1 MRFSA
6 VYRKEVYV
14 IMKKNISM
22 LIAMCVVGTMALSA
36 CGSSSTQTATT
47 TAEIVEEETTTVQT
61 SSSAEDTESEET
73 TEAETAAQESSETE
87 NDAEAEETEA
97 AEQASEASETGETS
111 QASDTEETSEEET
124 TIEVPTSENG
134 EITLEDYS
142 TIEINEADVTIS
154 DESVDSYIDSI
165 ISYATTT
172 ETVTE
177 GTAEDGDTVN
187 IAYSGVLEGEEEVFD
202 STDSYDLTLGSG
214 TFIDGFEEQ
223 VVGHE
228 IGETFDINVTFPED
242 YSAEEYAGKN
252 ATFTITINSKSVSN
266 VPELNDEFVKEFSAA
281 NMDTELNTVDELK
294 EYTYNY
300 LYDNALYSAMYNALL
315 EKETVIS
322 YSESDFELLKNYSNE
337 SLAYYASML
346 QQYGYT
352 DADEDTAAQMYG
364 YDTAEAYTVAEAQH
378 YLGLTMLFD
387 KIAADLGIEVTDE
400 EVDEEIAAYMDSYGY
415 TDTYT
420 VEEFKE
426 LSGDA
431 WVMLIQKLQVE
442 YRKVM
447 EALRDNVVII
457 PAAEEET
464 TEGSA
469 DDTSVET
476 TEVSEEAASEAAAE
490 SVSEEAAQADETSA
504 EEAAEETTTAK

>member
-1 MRFSA
+1 
-6 VYRKEVYV
+6 
-14 IMKKNISM
+14 MKKNISM
-22 LIAMCVVGTMALSA
+22 LIAMCVVGSMALSA

-61 SSSAEDTESEET
+61 SSSAEDKESEET
-73 TEAETAAQESSETE
+73 TEAQAEQESSETE
-87 NDAEAEETEA
+87 NDAETSETEA
-97 AEQASEASETGETS
+97 TDQASEEGETS
-111 QASDTEETSEEET
+111 ETADTEEASEEETT

-142 TIEINEADVTIS
+142 TIEVNEADVTIS

-202 STDSYDLTLGSG
+202 SSDSYDLTLGSG

-252 ATFTITINSKSVSN
+252 ATFTITINSKSVAN

-300 LYDNALYSAMYNALL
+300 LYDNALYSAIYNVLL

-352 DADEDTAAQMYG
+352 DATEDTAAQMYG
-364 YDTAEAYTVAEAQH
+364 YDSAEAYTVAEAQH

-431 WVMLIQKLQVE
+431 WVMLIKKLQVE

-464 TEGSA
+464 TEAPA
-469 DDTSVET
+469 DDTSDET
-476 TEVSEEAASEAAAE
+476 TEASEDTSTEASTEA
-490 SVSEEAAQADETSA
+490 VSEEAAQADETSA
-504 EEAAEETTTAK
+504 AETAEETTAAK

>member
-1 MRFSA
+1 
-6 VYRKEVYV
+6 
-14 IMKKNISM
+14 MKKNISM
-22 LIAMCVVGTMALSA
+22 LIAMCVVGSMALSA

-61 SSSAEDTESEET
+61 SSSAEDKESEET
-73 TEAETAAQESSETE
+73 TEAQAEQESSETE
-87 NDAEAEETEA
+87 NDAETSETEA
-97 AEQASEASETGETS
+97 TDQASEEGETS
-111 QASDTEETSEEET
+111 ETADTEEASEEKTT

-142 TIEINEADVTIS
+142 TIEVNEADVTIS

-202 STDSYDLTLGSG
+202 SSDSYDLTLGSG

-252 ATFTITINSKSVSN
+252 ATFTITINSKSVAN

-281 NMDTELNTVDELK
+281 NMDTELNTIDELK

-300 LYDNALYSAMYNALL
+300 LYDNALYSAIYNVLL

-352 DADEDTAAQMYG
+352 DATEDTAAQMYG
-364 YDTAEAYTVAEAQH
+364 YDSAEAYTVAEAQH

-387 KIAADLGIEVTDE
+387 KIAADLSIEVTDE

-431 WVMLIQKLQVE
+431 WVMLIKKLQVE

-464 TEGSA
+464 TEAPA
-469 DDTSVET
+469 DDTSDET
-476 TEVSEEAASEAAAE
+476 TEASEDASAEAATEA
-490 SVSEEAAQADETSA
+490 VSEEAAQADETSA
-504 EEAAEETTTAK
+504 AETAEETTAAN

>member
-1 MRFSA
+1 
-6 VYRKEVYV
+6 
-14 IMKKNISM
+14 M
-22 LIAMCVVGTMALSA
+22 LIAICVVGSMALSA

-61 SSSAEDTESEET
+61 SSSAEDKESEET
-73 TEAETAAQESSETE
+73 TEAQAEQESSETE
-87 NDAEAEETEA
+87 NDAETSETEA
-97 AEQASEASETGETS
+97 TEQASEASE
-111 QASDTEETSEEET
+111 AEETSETADTEEASEEETT

-134 EITLEDYS
+134 EIILEDYS
-142 TIEINEADVTIS
+142 TIEVNEADVTIS

-202 STDSYDLTLGSG
+202 SSDSYDLTLGSG

-252 ATFTITINSKSVSN
+252 ATFTITINSKSVAN

-281 NMDTELNTVDELK
+281 NMDTELSTVDELK

-300 LYDNALYSAMYNALL
+300 LYDNALYSAMYNVLL

-352 DADEDTAAQMYG
+352 DATEDTAAQMYG
-364 YDTAEAYTVAEAQH
+364 YDSAEAYTVAEAQH

-431 WVMLIQKLQVE
+431 WVMLIKKLQVE

-464 TEGSA
+464 TEAPA
-469 DDTSVET
+469 DDTSDET
-476 TEVSEEAASEAAAE
+476 TEASEDTSAEAATEA
-490 SVSEEAAQADETSA
+490 VSEEAAQADETSA
-504 EEAAEETTTAK
+504 AETAEETTAAN

>member
-1 MRFSA
+1 
-6 VYRKEVYV
+6 
-14 IMKKNISM
+14 MKKNISM
-22 LIAMCVVGTMALSA
+22 LIAMCVVGSMALSA

-61 SSSAEDTESEET
+61 SSSAEDKESEET
-73 TEAETAAQESSETE
+73 TEAQAEQESSETE
-87 NDAEAEETEA
+87 NDAETSETEA
-97 AEQASEASETGETS
+97 TDQASEEGETS
-111 QASDTEETSEEET
+111 ETADTEEASEEETT

-142 TIEINEADVTIS
+142 TIEVNEADVTIS

-202 STDSYDLTLGSG
+202 SSDSYDLTLGSG

-252 ATFTITINSKSVSN
+252 ATFTITINSKSVAN

-300 LYDNALYSAMYNALL
+300 LYDNALYSAIYNVLL

-352 DADEDTAAQMYG
+352 DATEDTAAQMYG

-387 KIAADLGIEVTDE
+387 KIASDLGIEVTDE

-431 WVMLIQKLQVE
+431 WVMLIKKLQVE

-464 TEGSA
+464 TEAPA
-469 DDTSVET
+469 DDTSDET
-476 TEVSEEAASEAAAE
+476 TEASEDTSTEASTEA
-490 SVSEEAAQADETSA
+490 VSEEAAQADETSA
-504 EEAAEETTTAK
+504 AETAEETTAAN

>member
-1 MRFSA
+1 
-6 VYRKEVYV
+6 
-14 IMKKNISM
+14 MKKNISM
-22 LIAMCVVGTMALSA
+22 LIAMCVVGSMALSA

-61 SSSAEDTESEET
+61 SSSAEDKESEET
-73 TEAETAAQESSETE
+73 TEAQAEQESSETE
-87 NDAEAEETEA
+87 NDAETSETEA
-97 AEQASEASETGETS
+97 TDQASEEGETS
-111 QASDTEETSEEET
+111 ETADTEEASEEETT

-142 TIEINEADVTIS
+142 TIEVNEADVTIS

-202 STDSYDLTLGSG
+202 SSDSYDLTLGSG

-252 ATFTITINSKSVSN
+252 ATFTITINSKSVAN

-300 LYDNALYSAMYNALL
+300 LYDNALYSAIYNVLL

-352 DADEDTAAQMYG
+352 DATEDTAAQMYG

-387 KIAADLGIEVTDE
+387 KIASDLGIEVTDE

-431 WVMLIQKLQVE
+431 WVMLIKKLQVE

-464 TEGSA
+464 TEAPA
-469 DDTSVET
+469 DDTSDET
-476 TEVSEEAASEAAAE
+476 TEASEDTSTEASTEA
-490 SVSEEAAQADETSA
+490 VSEEAAQADETSA
-504 EEAAEETTTAK
+504 AETAEETTAAK

>member
-1 MRFSA
+1 
-6 VYRKEVYV
+6 
-14 IMKKNISM
+14 MKKNVSM
-22 LIAMCVVGTMALSA
+22 LIALCLVGSMALSA

-47 TAEIVEEETTTVQT
+47 TAEVVEEETTTVQT
-61 SSSAEDTESEET
+61 STTAEET
-73 TEAETAAQESSETE
+73 ETEEATEAAETSEESSETE
-87 NDAEAEETEA
+87 NTEETEA
-97 AEQASEASETGETS
+97 SETSETS
-111 QASDTEETSEEET
+111 ETEEAEETSEEETT

-134 EITLEDYS
+134 EITLADYS
-142 TIEINEADVTIS
+142 TIEVNEADVTIS

-177 GTAEDGDTVN
+177 GTVEEGDTVN
-187 IAYSGVLEGEEEVFD
+187 IAYSGVLEGEEESFE
-202 STDSYDLTLGSG
+202 TNDSYNLTLGSG

-223 VVGHE
+223 VAGHE

-242 YSAEEYAGKN
+242 YSSEDYAGKN
-252 ATFTITINSKSVSN
+252 ATFTVTINSKSVTN
-266 VPELNDEFVKEFSAA
+266 VPELNDDFVKEFSAA

-300 LYDNALYSAMYNALL
+300 LYDSALYNAMYNALVD
-315 EKETVIS
+315 KETVIS

-337 SLAYYASML
+337 SLSYYASML

-352 DADEDTAAQMYG
+352 DATEDTAAQMYG
-364 YDTAEAYTVAEAQH
+364 YDSAEAYTVAEAEH
-378 YLGLTMLFD
+378 YLGLIMLFD
-387 KIAADLGIEVTDE
+387 KIADDLGIEVTDE
-400 EVDEEIAAYMDSYGY
+400 EVNEEIAAYMESYGY
-415 TDTYT
+415 SDTYT

-431 WVMLIQKLQVE
+431 WVMLIKKLQVE

-457 PAAEEET
+457 PTAEEET
-464 TEGSA
+464 TEGSS
-469 DDTSVET
+469 DD
-476 TEVSEEAASEAAAE
+476 
-490 SVSEEAAQADETSA
+490 
-504 EEAAEETTTAK
+504 AAEETTEGAAEDTSSEAEEVVTEAAETAETAEETTAAK

>member
-1 MRFSA
+1 
-6 VYRKEVYV
+6 
-14 IMKKNISM
+14 MKKNISM
-22 LIAMCVVGTMALSA
+22 LIAMCVVGSMALSA

-61 SSSAEDTESEET
+61 SSSAEDKESEET
-73 TEAETAAQESSETE
+73 TEAQAEQESSETE
-87 NDAEAEETEA
+87 NDAETSETEA
-97 AEQASEASETGETS
+97 TDQASEEGETS
-111 QASDTEETSEEET
+111 ETADTEEASEEETT

-142 TIEINEADVTIS
+142 TIEVNEADVTIS

-202 STDSYDLTLGSG
+202 SSDSYDLTLGSG

-252 ATFTITINSKSVSN
+252 ATFTITINSKSVAN

-300 LYDNALYSAMYNALL
+300 LYDNALYSAIYNVLL

-352 DADEDTAAQMYG
+352 DATEDTAAQMYG

-387 KIAADLGIEVTDE
+387 KIASDLGIEVTDE

-431 WVMLIQKLQVE
+431 WVMLIKKLQVE

-464 TEGSA
+464 TEAPA
-469 DDTSVET
+469 DDTSDET
-476 TEVSEEAASEAAAE
+476 TEASEDTSTEASTEA
-490 SVSEEAAQADETSA
+490 VSEEAAQADEISA
-504 EEAAEETTTAK
+504 AETAEETTAAN

>member
-1 MRFSA
+1 
-6 VYRKEVYV
+6 
-14 IMKKNISM
+14 MKKNISM
-22 LIAMCVVGTMALSA
+22 LIAICVVGSMALSA

-61 SSSAEDTESEET
+61 SSSAEDKASEET
-73 TEAETAAQESSETE
+73 TEAQAEQESSETE
-87 NDAEAEETEA
+87 NDAEASETEA
-97 AEQASEASETGETS
+97 SEQASE
-111 QASDTEETSEEET
+111 TEETSETADTEEASEEETT

-142 TIEINEADVTIS
+142 TIEVNEADVTIS

-202 STDSYDLTLGSG
+202 SSDSYDLTLGSG

-252 ATFTITINSKSVSN
+252 ATFTITINSKSVAN

-300 LYDNALYSAMYNALL
+300 LYDNALYSAIYNVLL

-352 DADEDTAAQMYG
+352 DATEDTAAQMYG
-364 YDTAEAYTVAEAQH
+364 YDSAEAYTVAEAQH

-431 WVMLIQKLQVE
+431 WVMLIKKLQVE

-464 TEGSA
+464 TEAPA
-469 DDTSVET
+469 DDTSDET
-476 TEVSEEAASEAAAE
+476 TEASEDTSTEASTEA
-490 SVSEEAAQADETSA
+490 VSEEAAQADETSA
-504 EEAAEETTTAK
+504 AETAEETTAAN

>member
-1 MRFSA
+1 
-6 VYRKEVYV
+6 
-14 IMKKNISM
+14 MKKNISM
-22 LIAMCVVGTMALSA
+22 LIAICVVGSMALSA

-61 SSSAEDTESEET
+61 SSSAEDKESEET
-73 TEAETAAQESSETE
+73 TEAQAEQESSETE
-87 NDAEAEETEA
+87 NDAEASETEA
-97 AEQASEASETGETS
+97 SEQASE
-111 QASDTEETSEEET
+111 TEETSETADTEEASEEETT

-142 TIEINEADVTIS
+142 TIEVNEADVTIS

-202 STDSYDLTLGSG
+202 SSDSYDLTLGSG

-252 ATFTITINSKSVSN
+252 ATFTITINSKSVAN

-300 LYDNALYSAMYNALL
+300 LYDNALYSAIYNVLL

-352 DADEDTAAQMYG
+352 DATEDTAAQMYG
-364 YDTAEAYTVAEAQH
+364 YDSAEAYTVAEAQH

-431 WVMLIQKLQVE
+431 WVMLIKKLQVE

-464 TEGSA
+464 TEAPA
-469 DDTSVET
+469 DDTSDET
-476 TEVSEEAASEAAAE
+476 TEALEDTSAEDATEA
-490 SVSEEAAQADETSA
+490 VSEEAAQADETSA
-504 EEAAEETTTAK
+504 AETAEETTAAK

>member
-1 MRFSA
+1 
-6 VYRKEVYV
+6 
-14 IMKKNISM
+14 MKKNISM
-22 LIAMCVVGTMALSA
+22 LIAMCVVGSMALSA

-61 SSSAEDTESEET
+61 SSSAEDKESEET
-73 TEAETAAQESSETE
+73 TEAQAEQESSETE
-87 NDAEAEETEA
+87 NDAETSETEA
-97 AEQASEASETGETS
+97 TDQASEEGETS
-111 QASDTEETSEEET
+111 ETADTEEASEEETT

-142 TIEINEADVTIS
+142 TIEVNEADVTIS

-202 STDSYDLTLGSG
+202 SSDSYDLTLGSG

-252 ATFTITINSKSVSN
+252 ATFTITINSKSVAN

-300 LYDNALYSAMYNALL
+300 LYDNALYSAIYNVLL

-352 DADEDTAAQMYG
+352 DATEDTAAQMYG
-364 YDTAEAYTVAEAQH
+364 YDSAEAYTVAEAQH

-431 WVMLIQKLQVE
+431 WVMLIKKLQVE

-464 TEGSA
+464 TEAPA
-469 DDTSVET
+469 DDTSDET
-476 TEVSEEAASEAAAE
+476 TEALEDTSAEDATEA
-490 SVSEEAAQADETSA
+490 VSEEAAQADETSA
-504 EEAAEETTTAK
+504 AETAEETTAAK

>member
-1 MRFSA
+1 
-6 VYRKEVYV
+6 
-14 IMKKNISM
+14 MKKNISM
-22 LIAMCVVGTMALSA
+22 LIAMCVVGSMALSA

-61 SSSAEDTESEET
+61 SSSAEDKESEET
-73 TEAETAAQESSETE
+73 TEAQAEQESSETE
-87 NDAEAEETEA
+87 NDAETSETEA
-97 AEQASEASETGETS
+97 TDQASEEGETS
-111 QASDTEETSEEET
+111 ETADTEEASEEKTT

-142 TIEINEADVTIS
+142 TIEVNEADVTIS

-202 STDSYDLTLGSG
+202 SSDSYDLTLGSG

-252 ATFTITINSKSVSN
+252 ATFTITINSKSVAN

-300 LYDNALYSAMYNALL
+300 LYDNALYSAIYNVLL

-352 DADEDTAAQMYG
+352 DATEDTAAQMYG
-364 YDTAEAYTVAEAQH
+364 YDSAEAYTVAEAQH

-431 WVMLIQKLQVE
+431 WVMLIKKLQVE

-464 TEGSA
+464 TEAPA
-469 DDTSVET
+469 DDTSDET
-476 TEVSEEAASEAAAE
+476 TEASEDTSAEAATEA
-490 SVSEEAAQADETSA
+490 VSEEAAQADETSA
-504 EEAAEETTTAK
+504 AETAEETTAAN

>member
-1 MRFSA
+1 
-6 VYRKEVYV
+6 
-14 IMKKNISM
+14 MKKNVSM
-22 LIAMCVVGTMALSA
+22 LIALCLVGSMALSA

-47 TAEIVEEETTTVQT
+47 TAEVVEEETTTVK
-61 SSSAEDTESEET
+61 SSTTAED
-73 TEAETAAQESSETE
+73 AETEESTETAETSKEASETE
-87 NDAEAEETEA
+87 NAEETEA
-97 AEQASEASETGETS
+97 AQASEAAETEAADQASETGETS
-111 QASDTEETSEEET
+111 ETSDTEEASEEETT

-142 TIEINEADVTIS
+142 TIEVNESDVTIS

-202 STDSYDLTLGSG
+202 SSDSYNLTLGSG

-223 VVGHE
+223 VAGHE

-300 LYDNALYSAMYNALL
+300 LYDNALYSAMYNVLL

-387 KIAADLGIEVTDE
+387 KIASDLGIEVTDE

-431 WVMLIQKLQVE
+431 WVMLIKKLQVE

-464 TEGSA
+464 TEAPA
-469 DDTSVET
+469 DDTSDET
-476 TEVSEEAASEAAAE
+476 TAASEDTSTEAVTEA
-490 SVSEEAAQADETSA
+490 VSEEAAQADETSA
-504 EEAAEETTTAK
+504 AETAEETTAN

>member
-1 MRFSA
+1 
-6 VYRKEVYV
+6 
-14 IMKKNISM
+14 MKKNISM
-22 LIAMCVVGTMALSA
+22 LIAMCVVGSMALSA

-61 SSSAEDTESEET
+61 SSSAEDKESEET
-73 TEAETAAQESSETE
+73 TEAQAEQESSETE
-87 NDAEAEETEA
+87 NDAETSETEA
-97 AEQASEASETGETS
+97 TDQTSEEGETSETADTEEASE
-111 QASDTEETSEEET
+111 EETT

-142 TIEINEADVTIS
+142 TIEVNEADVTIS

-202 STDSYDLTLGSG
+202 SSDSYDLTLGSG

-252 ATFTITINSKSVSN
+252 ATFTITINSKSVAN

-300 LYDNALYSAMYNALL
+300 LYDNALYSAIYNVLL

-352 DADEDTAAQMYG
+352 DATEDTAAQMYG
-364 YDTAEAYTVAEAQH
+364 YDSAEAYTVAEAQH

-431 WVMLIQKLQVE
+431 WVMLIKKLQVE

-464 TEGSA
+464 TEAPA
-469 DDTSVET
+469 DDTSDET
-476 TEVSEEAASEAAAE
+476 TEALEDTSAEDATEA
-490 SVSEEAAQADETSA
+490 VSEEAAQADETSA
-504 EEAAEETTTAK
+504 AETAEETTAAK

>member
-1 MRFSA
+1 
-6 VYRKEVYV
+6 
-14 IMKKNISM
+14 MKKNISM
-22 LIAMCVVGTMALSA
+22 LIAICVVGSMALSA

-61 SSSAEDTESEET
+61 SSSAEDKESEET
-73 TEAETAAQESSETE
+73 TEAQAEQESSETE
-87 NDAEAEETEA
+87 NDAETSETEA
-97 AEQASEASETGETS
+97 TDQASEEGETS
-111 QASDTEETSEEET
+111 ETADTEEASEEETT

-142 TIEINEADVTIS
+142 TIEVNEADVTIS

-202 STDSYDLTLGSG
+202 SSDSYDLTLGSG

-252 ATFTITINSKSVSN
+252 ATFTITINSKSVAN

-300 LYDNALYSAMYNALL
+300 LYDNALYSAIYNVLL

-352 DADEDTAAQMYG
+352 DATEDTAAQMYG
-364 YDTAEAYTVAEAQH
+364 YDSAEAYTVAEAQH

-431 WVMLIQKLQVE
+431 WVMLIKKLQVE

-464 TEGSA
+464 TEAPA
-469 DDTSVET
+469 DDTSDET
-476 TEVSEEAASEAAAE
+476 TEALEDTSAEDATEA
-490 SVSEEAAQADETSA
+490 VSEEAAQADETSA
-504 EEAAEETTTAK
+504 AETAEETTAAK